1 MVKRFTVT
9 VLILVLLGF
18 TGVKVG
24 ALWSDKPLQPS
35 ASTAPAAGIEQDLV
49 ESENRWIGSLDQ
61 QQRSL
66 LQRLDSRLE
75 RNQDDF
81 EANLLKSLLY
91 FQTGRLNSAVEE
103 LQQLTE
109 KAPKFQ
115 LAHLILGDLLLA
127 RFDQVGSIGSSSL
140 LKQIGRGKTD
150 RIEQLRREA
159 RARLNGY
166 LSLVKGVEVPLALL
180 TLSDATKY
188 ALVVDK
194 SRNRLYI
201 YRNIGPGLPP
211 ELVDD
216 FYIVLGKKT
225 GDKYREGDLRTPNGV
240 YFVTSYLP
248 DEKLPPLYGSGAFP
262 VNYPNELDRRLR
274 KTGNGI
280 WLHGTDKSLY
290 SRPPLDSEGCVVLT
304 NEEFSRIGQYVE
316 VGRTPVI
323 ISEEVAWC
331 SSREWLDLNI
341 EVQATLENWRQR
353 WEKAD
358 VDSYLDMYAD
368 AFWSKGHDVNS
379 WQRYKKQVFAG
390 KTYQKI
396 DLTDISLLGYPAIA
410 DQQPMVVAN
419 FRQNY
424 RSNNYNGEMRK
435 RLYMIKDQGRW
446 KVLYEG
452 RQ

>member
-1 MVKRFTVT
+1 MAKRFTVSA
-9 VLILVLLGF
+9 LILVLLGF
-18 TGVKVG
+18 TVVKVG
-24 ALWSDKPLQPS
+24 ALWSTKQVSEEARAVS
-35 ASTAPAAGIEQDLV
+35 ALDAV
-49 ESENRWIGSLDQ
+49 SEVKWQNSLDQ
-61 QQRSL
+61 QQRAL
-66 LQRLDSRLE
+66 LDRLNDRLD
-75 RNQDDF
+75 RNESDY
-81 EANLLKSLLY
+81 EASLMKALLF
-91 FQTGRLNSAVEE
+91 FQTARLDAAVEE
-103 LQQLTE
+103 LQQLTSR
-109 KAPKFQ
+109 APKFQ

-127 RFDQVGSIGSSSL
+127 RFDQVGSIGASAL
-140 LKQIGRGKTD
+140 LGTVDDEKEA

-159 RARLNGY
+159 RARLRGY

-180 TLSDATKY
+180 TLSSSTEY

-194 SRNRLYI
+194 GSNRLYV
-201 YRNIGPGLPP
+201 YRNIGSGLPP

-262 VNYPNELDRRLR
+262 VNYPNELDRRMR

-304 NEEFSRIGQYVE
+304 NEEFTRIGKYVE
-316 VGRTPVI
+316 IGRTPVI
-323 ISEEVAWC
+323 ISEAVQWC

-341 EVQATLENWRQR
+341 EIQATLERWRQS
-353 WEKAD
+353 WEQAD
-358 VDSYLDMYAD
+358 IDSYLTMYAAD
-368 AFWSKGHDVNS
+368 FWAKGHDIKS
-379 WQRYKKQVFAG
+379 WQRYKKRVFAG
-390 KTYQKI
+390 KKFQKI
-396 DLTDISLLGYPAIA
+396 NLSDISLLGYPKIA
-410 DQQPMVVAN
+410 DKRPLVVAN
-419 FRQNY
+419 FKQHY
-424 RSNNYNGEMRK
+424 RSNNYTGDMRK
-435 RLYMIKDQGRW
+435 RLYMIKERGRW

>member
-1 MVKRFTVT
+1 MAKRFTVT
-9 VLILVLLGF
+9 ALILIMFAF
-18 TGVKVG
+18 TVAKVG
-24 ALWSDKPLQPS
+24 ALWSDKQLPQNSHVVSVLD
-35 ASTAPAAGIEQDLV
+35 AV
-49 ESENRWIGSLDQ
+49 SEENWQISLDS
-61 QQRSL
+61 QQRAFLGRLDTRLQRNDRDYEASL
-66 LQRLDSRLE
+66 LK
-75 RNQDDF
+75 
-81 EANLLKSLLY
+81 ALLL
-91 FQTGRLNSAVEE
+91 FQTGRLDAAVVV
-103 LQQLTE
+103 LQQLTA

-127 RFDQVGSIGSSSL
+127 RFDQVGSIGSSAL
-140 LKQIGRGKTD
+140 LEQIGNDKED
-150 RIEQLRREA
+150 RIEQLRGEA
-159 RARLNGY
+159 RARLRGY

-180 TLSDATKY
+180 TLSSATEY

-194 SRNRLYI
+194 GSNRLYV
-201 YRNIGPGLPP
+201 YRNIGSGLPP

-225 GDKYREGDLRTPNGV
+225 GDKYREGDLKTPNGV

-274 KTGNGI
+274 KTGDGI

-316 VGRTPVI
+316 IGRTPVI
-323 ISEEVAWC
+323 ISEEVQWC

-341 EVQATLENWRQR
+341 EVQATLERWRQS
-353 WEKAD
+353 WENAD
-358 VDSYLDMYAD
+358 INTYLKMYATD
-368 AFWSKGHDVNS
+368 FWAKGHDIKS
-379 WQRYKKQVFAG
+379 WKRYKKRIFAS
-390 KTYQKI
+390 KKFQKI
-396 DLTDISLLGYPAIA
+396 DLSDISLLGYPQVAKR
-410 DQQPMVVAN
+410 QPMVVAN
-419 FRQNY
+419 FEQHY
-424 RSNNYNGEMRK
+424 RSNNYNGDMRK
-435 RLYMIKDQGRW
+435 RLYMIKEQGRW

>member
-1 MVKRFTVT
+1 MTRRFSITL
-9 VLILVLLGF
+9 LIFLLLGM

-24 ALWSDKPLQPS
+24 ALWSDKSLPLSEPAELS
-35 ASTAPAAGIEQDLV
+35 APAVVIDE
-49 ESENRWIGSLDQ
+49 
-61 QQRSL
+61 QQRWFDALDAQQASL
-66 LQRLDSRLE
+66 LQRLDSRLQ
-75 RNQDDF
+75 RNQNDF
-81 EANLLKSLLY
+81 EASLLKALLY
-91 FQTGRLNSAVEE
+91 FQTGRLETAITQ
-103 LQQLTE
+103 LQQLTA

-127 RFDQVGSIGSSSL
+127 RFDQVGSIGASSL
-140 LKQIGRGKTD
+140 LQTIGSDKEA

-159 RARLNGY
+159 RARLKGY
-166 LSLVKGVEVPLALL
+166 LSLVEGVEVPAALL
-180 TLSDATKY
+180 TLSSQTEY

-194 SRNRLYI
+194 SRNRLYV

-216 FYIVLGKKT
+216 FYIVLGKKS

-262 VNYPNELDRRLR
+262 VNYPNEFDRRLQ

-304 NEEFSRIGQYVE
+304 NEEFTRIEQYVE
-316 VGRTPVI
+316 IGRTPVI
-323 ISEEVAWC
+323 ISEEVQWC
-331 SSREWLDLNI
+331 DSRQWFDLNI
-341 EVQATLENWRQR
+341 EVQATLERWRQS

-358 VDSYLDMYAD
+358 LENYLALYSDS
-368 AFWSKGHDVNS
+368 FWAGQHDIDS

-390 KTYQKI
+390 KTFQKI
-396 DLTDISLLGYPAIA
+396 DLSDISLLGYPKVA
-410 DQQPMVVAN
+410 DGKPMVVAN
-419 FRQNY
+419 FRQDY